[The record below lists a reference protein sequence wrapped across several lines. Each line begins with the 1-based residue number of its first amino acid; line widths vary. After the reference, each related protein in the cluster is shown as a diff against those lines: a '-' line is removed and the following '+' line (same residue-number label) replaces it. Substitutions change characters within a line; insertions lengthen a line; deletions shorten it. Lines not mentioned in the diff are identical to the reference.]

1 MKVTPP
7 VAAQRYDPSRMPGL
21 AREEGIRLYYE
32 ALERLRSAVDRGMI
46 THPDYL
52 HRFEAIHAWLAE
64 HHIYT
69 TPHPDF
75 VWRPRDAS
83 DS

>member
-1 MKVTPP
+1 
-7 VAAQRYDPSRMPGL
+7 MPGL
-21 AREEGIRLYYE
+21 AGEEGIRLYYD
-32 ALERLRSAVDRGMI
+32 ALKRLVSAVDRGTI
-46 THPDYL
+46 TYADY
-52 HRFEAIHAWLAE
+52 RRRVEAIHAWLAKR
-64 HHIYT
+64 HIYT

>member
-1 MKVTPP
+1 M
-7 VAAQRYDPSRMPGL
+7 
-21 AREEGIRLYYE
+21 ARLSGDEGIRLYYE
-32 ALERLRSAVDRGMI
+32 ALERLRSAVDSGMI
-46 THPDYL
+46 TRPAYL

-64 HHIYT
+64 HHIYA
-69 TPHPDF
+69 TPHPAF